1 LKVSHKS
8 AGDKPVKPALL
19 ILLVLA
25 LPFASHAEKGQS
37 IMFGDQDPVYTEKTR
52 DKSASDQAE
61 HCKQLRR
68 QMDELKG
75 KPQRRNAVVQRYR
88 LECVQ
93 SE

>member
-1 LKVSHKS
+1 MKVVLMML
-8 AGDKPVKPALL
+8 PL
-19 ILLVLA
+19 LA
-25 LPFASHAEKGQS
+25 LSSASQAEKGQS

-52 DKSASDQAE
+52 APPATEQAE
-61 HCKQLRR
+61 HCRQLRR

-93 SE
+93 PE

>member
-1 LKVSHKS
+1 M
-8 AGDKPVKPALL
+8 KPVLQ
-19 ILLVLA
+19 ILPLLA
-25 LPFASHAEKGQS
+25 LSVASHAEQGRS
-37 IMFGDQDPVYTEKTR
+37 IMFEDNAPVFTDQTR
-52 DKSASDQAE
+52 DTSSVDLAE

-93 SE
+93 PE